1 MAGVIHDLG
10 CTNPKCSHVESN
22 AFVVGG
28 RIKRCPRCHSKRE
41 IVYSTAR
48 RRNATVHPSERAVVW
63 MNRATGSVA
72 TPPLNNVP
80 MPLRYSA
87 NGYERVEFES
97 LHSLDRYC
105 KERKLV
111 NAKASFDNSGN
122 DDDL

>member
-1 MAGVIHDLG
+1 MSGVIHDLS
-10 CTNPKCSHVESN
+10 CTNPKCSHIESN
-22 AFVVGG
+22 ALIVSG
-28 RIKRCPRCHSKRE
+28 RIKRCPRCRSRRE
-41 IVYSTAR
+41 IVYVSVRSR
-48 RRNATVHPSERAVVW
+48 RATVHPSERAVVW

-80 MPLRYSA
+80 MPARYA
-87 NGYERVEFES
+87 NSGYERVEFES